1 MLCVTFIGN
10 HHRIMD
16 NIPQKKKPGLPA
28 RLTPMQR
35 KFAEVLVFAEGHKF
49 AYECAKEAGY
59 EGDNATLRVK
69 ASQLQDPKYYPLVFK
84 HIGELR
90 EENYKKHNISF
101 GGHLTELAKIR
112 DEAIKSKSFSAATN
126 AEKARGAVGGLYIEQ
141 KIIRTGKIEDLTEE
155 ELKERIS
162 TIKEDNALLIDKKE
176 TEVKDPKEKKPKPIL
191 S

>member
-1 MLCVTFIGN
+1 MENSL
-10 HHRIMD
+10 
-16 NIPQKKKPGLPA
+16 QKKKPGLPA

-35 KFAEVLVFAEGHKF
+35 KFAELLVFNEGHLY
-49 AYECAKEAGY
+49 AYECAKNAGY

-69 ASQLQDPKYYPLVFK
+69 ASQLQDPKHYPLVFK

-90 EENYKKHNISF
+90 EEHYKKHNISF

-155 ELKERIS
+155 ELNERIT

-176 TEVKDPKEKKPKPIL
+176 TEGKDLKEKKPKPIL

>member
-1 MLCVTFIGN
+1 
-10 HHRIMD
+10 MD
-16 NIPQKKKPGLPA
+16 NLPQKKKPGLPA
-28 RLTPMQR
+28 RLTVMQR
-35 KFAEVLVFAEGHKF
+35 KFAELLVFNEGHKF

-59 EGDNATLRVK
+59 EGDKAVLRKK
-69 ASQLQDPKYYPLVFK
+69 ASELQSPKYYPLVFK

-90 EENYKKHNISF
+90 EEIFKRHNISF

-112 DEAIKSKSFSAATN
+112 DDAIKARSFSAATN

-155 ELKERIS
+155 ELNKRIS
-162 TIKEDNALLIDKKE
+162 SIVDDNTLLL
-176 TEVKDPKEKKPKPIL
+176 DPKSKDKEPKSKKPKPIL

>member
-1 MLCVTFIGN
+1 MENL
-10 HHRIMD
+10 
-16 NIPQKKKPGLPA
+16 PPKKKPGLPA

-35 KFAEVLVFAEGHKF
+35 QFAELLVFQEGHKY

-59 EGDNATLRVK
+59 EGDNASLRVI
-69 ASQLQDPKYYPLVFK
+69 ASRLQNPKYFPLVFK

-141 KIIRTGKIEDLTEE
+141 KIIRTGKIEDLSED
-155 ELKERIS
+155 ELNERIA
-162 TIKEDNALLIDKKE
+162 TIQEDNALLIDKKQPE
-176 TEVKDPKEKKPKPIL
+176 DTDPKEKKPKPIL

>member
-1 MLCVTFIGN
+1 MGILSMMSEIEV
-10 HHRIMD
+10 
-16 NIPQKKKPGLPA
+16 KKKRGLPA

-35 KFAEVLVFAEGHKF
+35 KFAEILVFAEGHKF

-59 EGDNATLRVK
+59 EGDNATLRVT
-69 ASQLQDPKYYPLVFK
+69 ASQLQDPKRYPLVVK

-126 AEKARGAVGGLYIEQ
+126 AEKARGTVGGLYIEQ
-141 KIIRTGKIEDLTEE
+141 KIIRTGKIEDLSEE
-155 ELKERIS
+155 ELNKRIA
-162 TIKEDNALLIDKKE
+162 TIREDHALLIDEKE
-176 TEVKDPKEKKPKPIL
+176 KEKEPKDKKPKPIL

>member
-1 MLCVTFIGN
+1 MNEIE
-10 HHRIMD
+10 
-16 NIPQKKKPGLPA
+16 KKKPGLPT

-35 KFAEVLVFAEGHKF
+35 KFAEILVFNEGHKF

-59 EGDNATLRVK
+59 EGDNATLRKK
-69 ASQLQDPKYYPLVFK
+69 ASELQNPKYYPLVVK

-112 DEAIKSKSFSAATN
+112 DEAIKSKSYSAATN

-141 KIIRTGKIEDLTEE
+141 KIIRTGKIEDL
-155 ELKERIS
+155 S
-162 TIKEDNALLIDKKE
+162 LIH
-176 TEVKDPKEKKPKPIL
+176 I
-191 S
+191 

>member
-1 MLCVTFIGN
+1 MENT
-10 HHRIMD
+10 
-16 NIPQKKKPGLPA
+16 PQKKKPGLPA

-35 KFAEVLVFAEGHKF
+35 QFANLLVFNEGHKF

-59 EGDNATLRVK
+59 EGDNAVLRKK
-69 ASQLQDPKYYPLVFK
+69 ASELQNPKYYPLVFK

-90 EENYKKHNISF
+90 EETYKKYSISF
-101 GGHLTELAKIR
+101 GGHLSELAKIR
-112 DEAIKSKSFSAATN
+112 DDAKKARSFSAAAN

-155 ELKERIS
+155 ELNKRIS
-162 TIKEDNALLIDKKE
+162 LIVDDNTLLL
-176 TEVKDPKEKKPKPIL
+176 DPKSKDKESKNKKPKPIL

>member
-1 MLCVTFIGN
+1 MKIEP
-10 HHRIMD
+10 R
-16 NIPQKKKPGLPA
+16 KKPGLPA

-35 KFAEVLVFAEGHKF
+35 RFAEILVFTEGHKF
-49 AYECAKEAGY
+49 AYECTKEAGY

-69 ASQLQDPKYYPLVFK
+69 ASQLQDPKHYPLVVK

-90 EENYKKHNISF
+90 EETYKKHNISF

-126 AEKARGAVGGLYIEQ
+126 AARGTVGGLYIEQ

-155 ELKERIS
+155 ELNKRIA
-162 TIKEDNALLIDKKE
+162 TIRDDHALLMDTKEAKKE
-176 TEVKDPKEKKPKPIL
+176 PKDKKPKPIL